1 MLKKIAVIA
10 LPVVLLT
17 GCSVEEIAQ
26 NATDA
31 AACTALQS
39 TLAGLSEAYQAGLVD
54 SGVIAQVDALVG
66 DQVEALLSSGLAQ
79 DLTDLTPALAASN
92 SGEAAL
98 ASVDTLTASIAE
110 RCRAVGVNIE

>member
-1 MLKKIAVIA
+1 MLKKIAVIG
-10 LPVVLLT
+10 LPVVFLT

-39 TLAGLSEAYQAGLVD
+39 TLSGLSEAYQAGLVD

-66 DQVEALLSSGLAQ
+66 DQLDALLSTGLAE
-79 DLTDLTPALAASN
+79 DLALLSDTLATSN

-110 RCRAVGVNIE
+110 RCSAVGVNIE